1 RTRLPDVGLMEKITR
16 FTSEE
21 REDLAAYLDGELDEK
36 RAAEIELKL
45 TRSEYARREVEIL
58 NRTWD
63 MLGLLPQPNVS
74 GEFSRK
80 TMAIA
85 RQTEEPLYDKSKT
98 ALRWGRRVA
107 CLSGWGVALCLA
119 ASAGYQITN
128 RMIPDKSRLLVEEL
142 PIINNLDNYREIG
155 DVEFLRQL
163 RSTHVFQEEAPRDP
177 PR

>member
-1 RTRLPDVGLMEKITR
+1 MEKITR
-16 FTSEE
+16 FTSDE
-21 REDLAAYLDGELDEK
+21 REDLTAYLDGELDEK

-58 NRTWD
+58 SRTWD

-85 RQTEEPLYDKSKT
+85 QQADEPQSGRNQNL
-98 ALRWGRRVA
+98 LRWGKRIA

-119 ASAGYQITN
+119 ATAGYQITN
-128 RMIPDKSRLLVEEL
+128 RLIPDKSRMLVEEL
-142 PIINNLDNYREIG
+142 PIIDNLDNYREVG

-163 RSTHVFQEEAPRDP
+163 RTSRVFGEEVEHVP